1 MKERVSWEDDGYCYV
16 CGKHN
21 PEGFKIGFMLDE
33 TGIEATFTAE
43 KRHQGYR
50 DILHGGILTMMMDEV
65 MIMLPYRR
73 FGEVYVTGQ
82 LEVKLKKPVAIGE
95 RVTVRAEFDGGAEPG
110 RRLYKMKA
118 RASLADGTEVATGTG
133 KCVRVAVP

>member
-1 MKERVSWEDDGYCYV
+1 MKNGVSWEDDGYCYI
-16 CGKHN
+16 CGKRN
-21 PEGFKIGFMLDE
+21 PEGFKIDFQLDE
-33 TGIEATFTAE
+33 TGIEASFTAE

-50 DILHGGILTMMMDEV
+50 DVLHGGILTMMMDEV

-110 RRLYKMKA
+110 RRLYHMKA
-118 RASLADGTEVATGTG
+118 RAVLVDGTEVASGSG
-133 KCVRVAVP
+133 KCVRVAAP